1 MNQLRPL
8 AQKSRIGVEMAT
20 FNIVLGFAVMF
31 ATVFGLFVIVARRQA
46 ASQDAQRELL
56 AEKDREQAVMQA
68 KSDDMWR
75 ANKHLRM

>member
-1 MNQLRPL
+1 
-8 AQKSRIGVEMAT
+8 MAT
-20 FNIVLGFAVMF
+20 FSVVLGFVVMF

-56 AEKDREQAVMQA
+56 AEKERTQEVMQA

-75 ANKHLRM
+75 ANKNLRM